1 MCRTVWYVREK
12 WFGLDTYFFYWKR
25 KCLVSAVGFGYGN
38 QEARVFF
45 YIWLLKPCRSCSMA
59 FFLLTFMTSEAA
71 ALTAGRR
78 ARKVARG
85 KYVFISKSLFL
96 KLIFISTQ
104 FRGNHL
110 WTCIHAR
117 KEDKVLLFFL
127 SLHIWSVYSVP
138 KVIYNK
144 SLQQKWVYTPKTCR
158 GLVILAFSVCLECVL
173 HSVAKFHY
181 TVSLTCI

>member
-1 MCRTVWYVREK
+1 MGLILIFFIGRENVLFQLWALVMVIK
-12 WFGLDTYFFYWKR
+12 RQEFFFIFDYLNHAEVVPWH
-25 KCLVSAVGFGYGN
+25 
-38 QEARVFF
+38 
-45 YIWLLKPCRSCSMA
+45 

-110 WTCIHAR
+110 
-117 KEDKVLLFFL
+117 
-127 SLHIWSVYSVP
+127 
-138 KVIYNK
+138 
-144 SLQQKWVYTPKTCR
+144 
-158 GLVILAFSVCLECVL
+158 
-173 HSVAKFHY
+173 
-181 TVSLTCI
+181 